1 MSIILKLPLMF
12 TKKYSVLWPDL
23 DANWHFAN
31 HSYIKYSA
39 DTRMSFFDSI
49 GLTKD
54 KLEAHMRGPVVF
66 YEHMYYYKELKL
78 EDEFIVSVEVDGY
91 SDDQRFGR
99 LLQNFYSSDGIN
111 LARLEL
117 IFGFIDLKT
126 RTLSKFP
133 DNEFEKFKTSNKT
146 KSFKIMTKDDTRI
159 SGKTPLDIKLKL

>member
-1 MSIILKLPLMF
+1 MSIILKLPLMY

>member
-12 TKKYSVLWPDL
+12 TKKYCVLWPDL

>member
-78 EDEFIVSVEVDGY
+78 A
-91 SDDQRFGR
+91 Q
-99 LLQNFYSSDGIN
+99 
-111 LARLEL
+111 
-117 IFGFIDLKT
+117 K
-126 RTLSKFP
+126 
-133 DNEFEKFKTSNKT
+133 
-146 KSFKIMTKDDTRI
+146 
-159 SGKTPLDIKLKL
+159 

>member
-1 MSIILKLPLMF
+1 
-12 TKKYSVLWPDL
+12 
-23 DANWHFAN
+23 
-31 HSYIKYSA
+31 
-39 DTRMSFFDSI
+39 
-49 GLTKD
+49 
-54 KLEAHMRGPVVF
+54 MRGPVVF

-78 EDEFIVSVEVDGY
+78 VDEFIVSVEVDGY

-117 IFGFIDLKT
+117 IFGFIDLIT

>member
-1 MSIILKLPLMF
+1 MPIILKPPLMF

-23 DANWHFAN
+23 DANWHLAN

-39 DTRMSFFDSI
+39 DARMSFFDSI

-91 SDDQRFGR
+91 SDEGSFGR
-99 LLQNFYSSDGIN
+99 LLQNFYSPNGVN

-133 DNEFEKFKTSNKT
+133 DNEFEKFKTSYKT

>member
-126 RTLSKFP
+126 RTLSRFP

>member
-91 SDDQRFGR
+91 SDDKRFGR

>member
-1 MSIILKLPLMF
+1 MSIILKLPLMY

-117 IFGFIDLKT
+117 IFGFIDLIT

>member
-146 KSFKIMTKDDTRI
+146 QSFKIMTKDDTRI

>member
-117 IFGFIDLKT
+117 IFGFIDLIT

>member
-66 YEHMYYYKELKL
+66 YEHMYYFKEVCPGKPVRVSL
-78 EDEFIVSVEVDGY
+78 EVAGMSEDGCFFEF
-91 SDDQRFGR
+91 RH
-99 LLQNFYSSDGIN
+99 NFYDYKGRNVGYCEMMGAWIS
-111 LARLEL
+111 
-117 IFGFIDLKT
+117 LKT
-126 RTLSKFP
+126 RQLTPLSPEMLERFSDKERTEDFR
-133 DNEFEKFKTSNKT
+133 FLT
-146 KSFKIMTKDDTRI
+146 KEDTR
-159 SGKTPLDIKLKL
+159 KFAKKPKDLA

>member
-1 MSIILKLPLMF
+1 MF

-49 GLTKD
+49 GLTKE

-91 SDDQRFGR
+91 SDDGRFGR
-99 LLQNFYSSDGIN
+99 LIQNFYMPYGAN
-111 LARLEL
+111 FARLEL

-146 KSFKIMTKDDTRI
+146 KSFKIMTKEDTRI